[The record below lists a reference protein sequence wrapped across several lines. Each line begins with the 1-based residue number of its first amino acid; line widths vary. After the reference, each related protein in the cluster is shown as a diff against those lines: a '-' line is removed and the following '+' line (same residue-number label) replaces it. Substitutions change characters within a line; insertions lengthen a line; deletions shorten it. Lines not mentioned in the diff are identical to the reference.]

1 MKIVVWL
8 TEGTWEACIDAVRDQ
23 PATSIELLHVIDPES
38 LDALAGARASLLGR
52 GFAADTGPLADNLKA
67 AQQALLDAAQARLGR
82 PTGRQA
88 RWGRP
93 EREVV
98 AACASGGMLILARDG
113 DRTRLGP
120 RSIGHTTRF
129 ILDHAPCRVLLIWPD
144 EPPRLSTLPP
154 PPPHGAGHPSPPPA
168 S

>member
-1 MKIVVWL
+1 MKIMVWL

-23 PATSIELLHVIDPES
+23 PATSIELLHVIDSES

-52 GFAADTGPLADNLKA
+52 GSAADTGPLADNLKA

-93 EREVV
+93 EGEVV
-98 AACASGGMLILARDG
+98 AACASAGMLVLARDG
-113 DRTRLGP
+113 DHTRLGP

-129 ILDHAPCRVLLIWPD
+129 ILD
-144 EPPRLSTLPP
+144 
-154 PPPHGAGHPSPPPA
+154 
-168 S
+168 